1 VGYGPA
7 TKQREEGAAPV
18 AELLTD
24 RRDGGIVVVTLN
36 HPERRNAVTHAMW
49 RALAETFGAL
59 DADPE
64 ARAVVL
70 TGAGGNFSA
79 GADISEFDRVR
90 GTAEQAAVY
99 SADVAAAETAIRSI
113 RKPTV
118 AAISGY
124 AVGGG
129 CLLALGCDFRIADRS
144 AQMGIPAARL
154 SIVYGIEATRSLM
167 NVVGAVNAKRIL
179 FTGARFGVDE
189 VREMGLVDMVVDD
202 DPVDAAAAYV
212 RRMAENAPLSIQGAK
227 LAINGLMDGEMG
239 ARSAAFREIASR
251 AVDSE
256 DYREGRQ
263 AFLEKRPPR
272 FKGR

>member
-1 VGYGPA
+1 M
-7 TKQREEGAAPV
+7 
-18 AELLTD
+18 AELLID

-59 DADPE
+59 DGDPE

-79 GADISEFDRVR
+79 GADISEFERVR
-90 GTAEQAAVY
+90 GTPEQVNVY

-129 CLLALGCDFRIADRS
+129 CLLALGCDFRVADRT

-154 SIVYGIEATRSLM
+154 SIVYSIAATRSLV

-179 FTGARFGVDE
+179 FTGARFGVEE
-189 VREMGLVDMVVDD
+189 VRAMGLVDTVVES
-202 DPVDAAAAYV
+202 DPVDAAAAFV
-212 RRMAENAPLSIQGAK
+212 RRMADNAPLSIEGAK
-227 LAINGLMDGEMG
+227 LAINALMDGEMD
-239 ARSAAFREIASR
+239 ARTDEFGEIARR

-256 DYREGRQ
+256 DYREGRR

-272 FKGR
+272 FVGR